1 MTVLVYIKCSTEV
14 NYIYY
19 INKYTK
25 NYKYIVDS
33 EMHSHFKNLLKT
45 IISVLAIRIFFPSC
59 PCLYS
64 SSKVIDSWL
73 IMLDHNSSSLRSRT
87 Y

>member
-25 NYKYIVDS
+25 NYKHIVDS
-33 EMHSHFKNLLKT
+33 EMRSHFKNLLKT
-45 IISVLAIRIFFPSC
+45 TISMLAIRIFFPSC
-59 PCLYS
+59 PCLCS
-64 SSKVIDSWL
+64 SSKVIDNWL